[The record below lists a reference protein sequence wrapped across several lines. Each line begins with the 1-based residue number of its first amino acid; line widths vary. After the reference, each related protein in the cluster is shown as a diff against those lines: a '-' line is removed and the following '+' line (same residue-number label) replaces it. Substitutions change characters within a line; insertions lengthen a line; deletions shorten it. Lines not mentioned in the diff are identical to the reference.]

1 MIVLSYFRY
10 TTIGVKLKN
19 TVYHIAYWI
28 NHSVPYNILPASFN
42 KFTMLYLISFVIFTI
57 LCHSHETY
65 AHKNGQREFI
75 LLIILK
81 FTLDSLFRVNEKK
94 WLFFYFLFFTTYYYY
109 ILDILD
115 ILDTFYIMS
124 YVFCVLLFLT
134 IHYMLCAIRYFSSRD
149 TRNAIQ
155 NTNFSFCILELYYHH
170 RISKTVKP
178 ISFFNCFFI
187 RPKKKILSNKSRCKH

>member
-94 WLFFYFLFFTTYYYY
+94 MAIFLLFVFYY
-109 ILDILD
+109 IL
-115 ILDTFYIMS
+115 
-124 YVFCVLLFLT
+124 LLYT
-134 IHYMLCAIRYFSSRD
+134 RYTRYFLYYVLCILCSSFPNYTLHALRYPLFFFARYSKRD
-149 TRNAIQ
+149 TR
-155 NTNFSFCILELYYHH
+155 Y
-170 RISKTVKP
+170 
-178 ISFFNCFFI
+178 
-187 RPKKKILSNKSRCKH
+187 